1 MMTKRLASL
10 LAVLLALTA
19 TSTLACP
26 GDKAKQ
32 GIQSDSA
39 PMTPVP
45 KPPKI

>member
-1 MMTKRLASL
+1 MTKRLASL
-10 LAVLLALTA
+10 LAALLALTSTA
-19 TSTLACP
+19 TFACP

-32 GIQSDSA
+32 GIQSDGA

>member
-1 MMTKRLASL
+1 MTKPLASL

-19 TSTLACP
+19 TAASACP
-26 GDKAKQ
+26 GDKSKQ